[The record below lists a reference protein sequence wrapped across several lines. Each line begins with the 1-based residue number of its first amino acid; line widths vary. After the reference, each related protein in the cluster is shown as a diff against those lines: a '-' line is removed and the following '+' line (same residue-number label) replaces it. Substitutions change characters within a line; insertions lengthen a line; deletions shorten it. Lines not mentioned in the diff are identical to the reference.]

1 MRGGVLGSP
10 ESIKF
15 AVCYCVA
22 QAMMVSFLIASMYR
36 CAPPRPARRAR
47 GPARPPPADAPC
59 SAAGS

>member
-15 AVCYCVA
+15 AVCYCAA

-36 CAPPRPARRAR
+36 
-47 GPARPPPADAPC
+47 
-59 SAAGS
+59 